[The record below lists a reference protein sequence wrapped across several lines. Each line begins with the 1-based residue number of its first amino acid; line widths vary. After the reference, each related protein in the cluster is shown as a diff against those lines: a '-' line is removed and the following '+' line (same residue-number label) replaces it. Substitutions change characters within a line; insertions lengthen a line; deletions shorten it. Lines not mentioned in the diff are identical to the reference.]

1 MDLAPPVN
9 VEDDLEVLRVPEKE
23 DDGRMSRDVSV
34 TEGRDLVSGS
44 GHGDL
49 AQSGGVNKSAL
60 WTLHHHSRGQ
70 QHHAHLR
77 SDA

>member
-49 AQSGGVNKSAL
+49 AQSGGGVPPQVSHPRPELLPRDVNRNSL
-60 WTLHHHSRGQ
+60 PVS
-70 QHHAHLR
+70 
-77 SDA
+77 